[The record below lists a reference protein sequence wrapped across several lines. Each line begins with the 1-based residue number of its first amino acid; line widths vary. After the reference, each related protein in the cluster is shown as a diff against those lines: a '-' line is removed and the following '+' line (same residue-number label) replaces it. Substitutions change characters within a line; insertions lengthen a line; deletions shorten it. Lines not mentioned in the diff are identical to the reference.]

1 MSRRVMITGLGL
13 VSPMGLN
20 VKDNWDAVKAG
31 RSGIA
36 RIEKFDPSQLGTHF
50 AGEVKGFDPTV
61 GMDPKDVKRYESFL
75 QFAMAVATEAV
86 NDSGLDFSIG
96 DRSERTG
103 VVFGSGIGGL
113 EGIEN
118 GTKLFLDKGPR
129 RISPF
134 FIPSCIINMSSGL
147 ISMKY
152 GVLGPNFGMV
162 SACSSAGHAI
172 ADAMHIIQ
180 RDEADVMIAGGT
192 EASITALGVAGF
204 NAARALSTRNDD
216 PAGASRPF
224 SADRDGFVMSEGAG
238 SLILEEYEHAKAR
251 GAKMYGE
258 VLGAGMSADAYHVTA
273 PSPDGRGAALAM
285 KWALRS
291 SGLRAEDIGYINA
304 HATSTGLG
312 DVMETTAIKTVF
324 GDHAHRLAV
333 SSTKSMHGH
342 LLGAAGAIESIL
354 TILALRDQ
362 ILPPTINYTV
372 PDPECDLD
380 YVPNAARETKG
391 LKAALCNSFGF
402 GGTNISLAFARI

>member
-1 MSRRVMITGLGL
+1 MSRRVVITGLGL

-20 VKDNWDAVKAG
+20 VKDNWEAVKAG

-36 RIEKFDPSQLGTHF
+36 TIEKFDPSHLVTHF

-61 GMDPKDVKRYESFL
+61 GMDAKDVKRYETFL
-75 QFAMAVATEAV
+75 QFAMAVATESV
-86 NDSGLDFSIG
+86 TDSGLDFAIG
-96 DRSERTG
+96 ERSERTG

-118 GTKLFLDKGPR
+118 TTKLFMEKGPR

-152 GVLGPNFGMV
+152 GLVGPNFGMV

-172 ADAMHIIQ
+172 ADAMHIIK
-180 RDEADVMIAGGT
+180 RDEADIMIAGGT
-192 EASITALGVAGF
+192 EASITALGIAGF
-204 NAARALSTRNDD
+204 NAARALSSRNDD

-251 GAKMYGE
+251 GAKIYAE
-258 VLGAGMSADAYHVTA
+258 VLGAGMSADAYHITA

-291 SGLRAEDIGYINA
+291 AGISAEAVGYINA

-312 DVMETTAIKTVF
+312 DAMETTAIKSVF
-324 GDHAHRLAV
+324 GDHARRLAV

-380 YVPNAARETKG
+380 YVPNAARETTG
-391 LKAALCNSFGF
+391 LKVGLCNSFGF
-402 GGTNISLAFARI
+402 GGTNISLAFARV